1 VRDHAFLRK
10 HRTEATEGNWKRG
23 NGLGD
28 MAASSARSRV
38 FKKASHRGHRGHGG
52 ELERENGLVTWRLPV
67 RDHGFLKQH
76 RTEVTEATEGELEK
90 GKKGL
95 VT

>member
-1 VRDHAFLRK
+1 VTWRLPVRDHAFLRK
-10 HRTEATEGNWKRG
+10 HRTEVTEATEGNWKRG

-38 FKKASHRGHRGHGG
+38 SKK
-52 ELERENGLVTWRLPV
+52 
-67 RDHGFLKQH
+67 H

>member
-1 VRDHAFLRK
+1 
-10 HRTEATEGNWKRG
+10 
-23 NGLGD
+23 

-38 FKKASHRGHRGHGG
+38 FKKASHRGHRG
-52 ELERENGLVTWRLPV
+52 ELGKGKWVGDMAASSARSRVS
-67 RDHGFLKQH
+67 KKH